1 MAAVG
6 SVQPILAYLHVP
18 ALKVAFGSKLLA
30 NVSLHPDF
38 KNMQSAGSVAYDS

>member
-18 ALKVAFGSKLLA
+18 ALKVALGSKFIA
-30 NVSLHPDF
+30 NVSLHPVP

>member
-18 ALKVAFGSKLLA
+18 ALNVAFGSKFLA
-30 NVSLHPDF
+30 NVSLHPVPTD
-38 KNMQSAGSVAYDS
+38 MQSAGMVAYDS

>member
-18 ALKVAFGSKLLA
+18 ALKVAFGSKFIA
-30 NVSLHPDF
+30 NVSLHPVR

>member
-18 ALKVAFGSKLLA
+18 ALNVAFGSKFLA
-30 NVSLHPDF
+30 NVSLHPVPTD
-38 KNMQSAGSVAYDS
+38 MQSAGMVANDS

>member
-1 MAAVG
+1 MG

-18 ALKVAFGSKLLA
+18 ALKVALGSKLIA
-30 NVSLHPDF
+30 NVSLHPVP